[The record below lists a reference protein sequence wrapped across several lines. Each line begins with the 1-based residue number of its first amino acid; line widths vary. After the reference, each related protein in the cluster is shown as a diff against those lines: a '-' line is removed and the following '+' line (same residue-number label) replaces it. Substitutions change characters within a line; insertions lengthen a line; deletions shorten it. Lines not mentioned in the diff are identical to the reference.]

1 MKPSNSILQKAK
13 HLNASGDDDEDSIE
27 AQLALAVAETMA
39 ANAVNELAKNSSQA
53 IKDSAAK
60 AATAA
65 GIGGGAAGGT
75 AILAGETAALS
86 GVAWIPVVGQVV
98 AIVAVLVGIGMVI
111 NGVEKARGA
120 QLAIKNMGMMQI
132 GLQQEIDV
140 IQWQTNATL
149 QVLQNEIALREK
161 ELRHNT
167 TLLYAS
173 GAAVFVAGL
182 LFVYSV
188 KKLNK

>member
-1 MKPSNSILQKAK
+1 MKSYNSILSRAK
-13 HLNASGDDDEDSIE
+13 YLNASGDEDDIDK
-27 AQLALAVAETMA
+27 QLALAVMETMA

-53 IKDSAAK
+53 IKDSAVKAGTAAGAGGVATAGSTAL
-60 AATAA
+60 AATAS
-65 GIGGGAAGGT
+65 
-75 AILAGETAALS
+75 TAAWT
-86 GVAWIPVVGQVV
+86 AWVPVVGQVV
-98 AIVAVLVGIGMVI
+98 AIVAVLVGVGMVI
-111 NGVEKARGA
+111 NGAEKARA
-120 QLAIKNMGMMQI
+120 TQLAIKNMGMMQI

-149 QVLQNEIALREK
+149 QVLQNEIAMREK

-182 LFVYSV
+182 LFVYSI
-188 KKLNK
+188 KKIK